1 MPGEMFHEDEVYEAV
16 SNMSGDKA
24 LGPDGFMMALFQSCR
39 DVVRVDL
46 IMVFHHFHE
55 HYTFEKS
62 FNATFVSLIPKK
74 PGVAKTKDFLPISW
88 ITRSWLKYWQRD

>member
-1 MPGEMFHEDEVYEAV
+1 MEGEVYETV

-24 LGPDGFMMALFQSCR
+24 LGPDGFMMAFFQSCWGF
-39 DVVRVDL
+39 VKVDL

-62 FNATFVSLIPKK
+62 FNATFVSLIPKSL
-74 PGVAKTKDFLPISW
+74 GQQRLRTFFL
-88 ITRSWLKYWQRD
+88 LV

>member
-55 HYTFEKS
+55 HYIFEKS

-74 PGVAKTKDFLPISW
+74 PGAAKIKDFLPISW